1 MPYDLNTA
9 HATDMEHCTQMEGCL
24 VSMRLAGPAAN
35 LDFMAGS
42 SRWTIAVAVCA
53 LMCMRMC
60 SFVCV

>member
-1 MPYDLNTA
+1 MPYAVNAA
-9 HATDMEHCTQMEGCL
+9 HSTDMEHCTQMEGCL

-42 SRWTIAVAVCA
+42 SRWMIAVVECA
-53 LMCMRMC
+53 RMCMC